1 MVDSKISVLLPEA
14 FTERMRL
21 LLETEYE
28 AFTSSLNEPSP
39 VSIRVNTHKNQLPE
53 HEHVKWCQ
61 NGYYL
66 PERPLF
72 TADPLLHAGA
82 YYVQEA
88 SSMFLDVIAR
98 KYIADAERVLDLCA
112 APGGKSTL
120 LADALKPDALLVS
133 NEILPQRANIL
144 SENMTKW
151 GKSEI
156 VVTNNKPSD
165 FGKLSGYFD
174 AIVIDAPCSGEGM
187 FRKDP
192 NAISEWSIANVKNC
206 VVRQRE
212 IVSSVWDAL
221 KTDGILVY
229 STCTYNREENEE
241 NIQWICNELGAELII
256 VDISD
261 YEGIVQSDF
270 GLRFYPHKV
279 KGEGFFISVLKKKS
293 ASGNIKINKITKYKT
308 TNFVNINE
316 FQLIQFKNAD
326 KYKYLRIANQF
337 IAFSAKFMDDL
348 LMFQSTFKCYEC
360 GLTLG
365 EFKGKDFVPSQRLAL
380 SIELESDK
388 IPSIQVDYD
397 TAIKFLKREALETV
411 NAPQGYLLVTYKG
424 NPLGWVKNVGT
435 RCNNLYPANWRIRM
449 NL

>member
-1 MVDSKISVLLPEA
+1 MEALIQLPDT

-21 LLETEYE
+21 LLGHDFDVFMASFQET
-28 AFTSSLNEPSP
+28 LP
-39 VSIRVNTHKNQLPE
+39 VSIRVNRQKNQTEPGE
-53 HEHVKWCQ
+53 QVKWCKS
-61 NGYYL
+61 GYYL

-98 KYIADAERVLDLCA
+98 KYMADAERVLDLCA

-120 LADALKPDALLVS
+120 LADALKPEALLVS

-156 VVTNNKPSD
+156 VVTNNKPAD

-229 STCTYNREENEE
+229 STCTYNLEENEE
-241 NIQWICNELGAELII
+241 NIQWICNELGAELIN
-256 VDISD
+256 VNISD
-261 YEGIVQSDF
+261 YEGIVKSDF

-293 ASGNIKINKITKYKT
+293 ESNTIKINKILKDKT

-316 FQLIQFKNAD
+316 FPLIQFKNAD
-326 KYKYLRIANQF
+326 KYKYLRTANQLT
-337 IAFSAKFMDDL
+337 AFSAKFLDDL
-348 LMFQSTFKCYEC
+348 LMFQSSFKCYEC
-360 GLTLG
+360 GLALG

-380 SIELESDK
+380 SIELDGDK
-388 IPSIQVDYD
+388 ILGIQVDYD
-397 TAIKFLKREALETV
+397 MAIKFLKREALETV
-411 NAPQGYLLVTYKG
+411 NAPQGFLLVTFKG
-424 NPLGWVKNVGT
+424 NPLGWVKNVGN